1 MTVKDIIDLNPYCNV
16 YINSNTDFVKLYKNP
31 DNYIISDMKV
41 CDGGLELLVYPKGG
55 FSMKYDKSGRVSAG
69 LKLSEFYPNTG
80 FEIND
85 IDDIDE
91 DD

>member
-1 MTVKDIIDLNPYCNV
+1 
-16 YINSNTDFVKLYKNP
+16 
-31 DNYIISDMKV
+31 MKV

-55 FSMKYDKSGRVSAG
+55 FSIKYDKSGRISAG
-69 LKLSEFYPNTG
+69 LTSEFYSNTG

-85 IDDIDE
+85 IDE

>member
-1 MTVKDIIDLNPYCNV
+1 MTVKDIIDLNPYCNI

-55 FSMKYDKSGRVSAG
+55 FSIKYDKSGRISAG
-69 LKLSEFYPNTG
+69 LTSEFYPNIN

-85 IDDIDE
+85 INE

>member
-1 MTVKDIIDLNPYCNV
+1 MTVKDIIDLNPYCNIYI

-55 FSMKYDKSGRVSAG
+55 FSIKYDKSGRISAG
-69 LKLSEFYPNTG
+69 LKSSEFYPNIN

-85 IDDIDE
+85 INE